1 MKDWFNKY
9 KFAIAL
15 FAIIVV
21 QLGTITYMFAF
32 EKEGFHQDDAW
43 SYQFANGNYETGMGI
58 ATDKDGNFKNA
69 NRWVDSELVREYME
83 VQDGMEFHYDSV
95 LCNMS
100 IEKNPPLHS
109 IFVHTVCSFFPNTFS
124 WWYAYA
130 VNVLAFI
137 AIMIGLYFFSTDM
150 MHSRKLALVTCL
162 YYGFTTAA
170 QNTVLLLRGYAWIT
184 AFGVICLCLHS
195 RMYRKRFQKAV
206 PQLISIYIVMVL
218 GCLTHYSFMMFGFSL
233 TILFGIYLLCRKKW
247 RFALIYGGV
256 MALSVATV
264 FLLWHQAVNLLLA
277 KEPLYGMEMP
287 LWWEIQYCVKTW
299 FSEVAGIPFQI
310 PDLYIWLYLLL
321 ILFMTA
327 AFMAAAAFVLRK
339 ETFFLAFKKKTFCRL
354 KKNCGK
360 LVHSD
365 KLPLLSF
372 AACFLTLIIV
382 AKSCNIFTMGVHS
395 DRYLFFLMP
404 PLAAIL
410 IWGVYRLLKVG
421 LRTKACLYGIF
432 SLILALGMIENYVEA
447 PPNYLFERGCDA
459 PTIAERTKGANV
471 IMIVPDKFHLV
482 YFSPSLLETEHFY
495 VMTAE
500 EAVESAMVLP
510 APPDDKPVYLIVS
523 KHRSFLPED
532 YVRDE
537 NVPEGKTPIEEV
549 LSCGWK
555 VSDLLQAYSQLNW
568 VTTCTELQEEESFLG
583 KLLVVRLR

>member
-233 TILFGIYLLCRKKW
+233 FGKNLVNIS
-247 RFALIYGGV
+247 AV
-256 MALSVATV
+256 QEEMAV
-264 FLLWHQAVNLLLA
+264 
-277 KEPLYGMEMP
+277 
-287 LWWEIQYCVKTW
+287 C
-299 FSEVAGIPFQI
+299 
-310 PDLYIWLYLLL
+310 PDLWRRDGVVCRNGIS
-321 ILFMTA
+321 FVA
-327 AFMAAAAFVLRK
+327 PGSQPASCEGAFVWDGD
-339 ETFFLAFKKKTFCRL
+339 AA
-354 KKNCGK
+354 
-360 LVHSD
+360 LVGN
-365 KLPLLSF
+365 
-372 AACFLTLIIV
+372 T
-382 AKSCNIFTMGVHS
+382 
-395 DRYLFFLMP
+395 
-404 PLAAIL
+404 
-410 IWGVYRLLKVG
+410 
-421 LRTKACLYGIF
+421 
-432 SLILALGMIENYVEA
+432 
-447 PPNYLFERGCDA
+447 
-459 PTIAERTKGANV
+459 
-471 IMIVPDKFHLV
+471 
-482 YFSPSLLETEHFY
+482 
-495 VMTAE
+495 
-500 EAVESAMVLP
+500 VL
-510 APPDDKPVYLIVS
+510 
-523 KHRSFLPED
+523 
-532 YVRDE
+532 
-537 NVPEGKTPIEEV
+537 
-549 LSCGWK
+549 C
-555 VSDLLQAYSQLNW
+555 
-568 VTTCTELQEEESFLG
+568 
-583 KLLVVRLR
+583 